1 MVTKAKRVSLKPMK
15 NQRKHTLL
23 VIRNRT
29 VNKMIVSQ
37 KFIRSMIVKKNIR
50 RIKEILTWNRQ
61 NRFQAENKNI
71 TTREKMKRT
80 GILAI

>member
-1 MVTKAKRVSLKPMK
+1 MK